1 MKRTLLAI
9 ATLFLTGTGLFAQEQ
24 TIIAKFIISDARKN
38 KVDAT
43 EEYLNNQAYFVF
55 YKLNNDPQ
63 TRFGII
69 MPKSNS
75 QSFGKIFD
83 RHTSVE
89 AATDHSYKT
98 EIYFFKWSY
107 INSYDDNVG
116 TASVKLVKIYKP
128 AGVAFEITVV
138 PDNLD
143 VLEYKGYMDGS
154 LKDLE

>member
-1 MKRTLLAI
+1 MKTISLSILTVLLTCTKLI
-9 ATLFLTGTGLFAQEQ
+9 AQEQ

-55 YKLNNDPQ
+55 YKLNNDPK
-63 TRFGII
+63 TRFGLI
-69 MPKSNS
+69 MSKSNT

-83 RHTSVE
+83 RHVSEET
-89 AATDHSYKT
+89 ATDYAYKT
-98 EIYFFKWSY
+98 EIHFFKWSY
-107 INSYDDNVG
+107 INSYDDKVG

-128 AGVAFEITVV
+128 AGVAFEITIV

-154 LKDLE
+154 LKELN